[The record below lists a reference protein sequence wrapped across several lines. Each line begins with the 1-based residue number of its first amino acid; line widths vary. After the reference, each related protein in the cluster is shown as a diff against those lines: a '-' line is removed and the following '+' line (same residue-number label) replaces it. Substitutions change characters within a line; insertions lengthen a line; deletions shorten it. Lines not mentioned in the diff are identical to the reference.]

1 MVVKKPNT
9 LSATI
14 LILALARLCVLLRCG
29 GGADGMMTGSMIG
42 MVVDRPR
49 ATNTS

>member
-1 MVVKKPNT
+1 VVVKKPKT

-29 GGADGMMTGSMIG
+29 GADGMMTGSMIG
-42 MVVDRPR
+42 TVVDRVR
-49 ATNTS
+49 ATETS